1 MKDKIMQSLKTFIIT
16 LIVAFIATDQQNFV
30 YNILKTLGYENEIL
44 KKTALSAVITFII
57 AIVLILTSY
66 VWSKIKANIKRMNV
80 SLVTKLDGTK
90 RNNCRFIPNDCEY
103 DEKDVEIEIVLNP
116 GGWLSNL
123 LIKKMGLKLNIYFNP
138 EILDVSFFDKWD
150 SDTAGAF
157 RLSERNISI
166 DLLGEIEIKGKTFP
180 ERSHRLNEQFKVKPI
195 RVKND
200 VTALDYVI
208 TTEKFGYIT
217 RIISGT
223 LLSIECDPLK
233 VTCRGE

>member
-1 MKDKIMQSLKTFIIT
+1 MKDKIIQSLRTFIIT

-66 VWSKIKANIKRMNV
+66 IWSKIKANIKRMNV

-90 RNNCRFIPNDCEY
+90 RSNCKFIPNDCEY
-103 DEKDVEIEIVLNP
+103 DEKDVEIEIVLKP

-123 LIKKMGLKLNIYFNP
+123 LIKKMGLKLNVYFNP

-166 DLLGEIEIKGKTFP
+166 DLLGEIEIKGKAFP

-233 VTCRGE
+233 VTCKGE